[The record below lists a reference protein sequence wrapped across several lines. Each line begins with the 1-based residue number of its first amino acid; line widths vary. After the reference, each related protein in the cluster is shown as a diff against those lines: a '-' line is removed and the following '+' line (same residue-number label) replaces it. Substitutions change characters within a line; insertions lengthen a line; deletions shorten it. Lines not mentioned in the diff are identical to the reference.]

1 MKGYYLMSRGWMDHP
16 LFNTTKPFSKREA
29 WVWIIER
36 AAYAEYDTDVV
47 GTIRTVERG
56 SFYCSVRELAKYWN
70 WTKAAVQR
78 YLEKLKIN
86 ENICLKS
93 GTGKTL
99 IYVMN
104 YDTYQVPESASGT
117 EAVQKRYTS
126 GTNRKKIN
134 KTNKTNTNV
143 VPEFFR
149 EQFTSNYPRRKTGY
163 GITAVYKKIEP
174 RVRNGEVTWDDFFL
188 ACKNYKKNCERNQ
201 TSPEYVKMGTT
212 FVTSGSFLDFI
223 TVEEEKVII
232 PKFNGFN

>member
-1 MKGYYLMSRGWMDHP
+1 MDHP
-16 LFNTTKPFSKREA
+16 LFNTSKPFSKREA

-70 WTKAAVQR
+70 WSTQKIKTFI
-78 YLEKLKIN
+78 EKLKQN
-86 ENICLKS
+86 EMICIKS
-93 GTGKTL
+93 ITGKQQ

-104 YDTYQVPESASGT
+104 YDTYQIPDTRSIPQVSHDYP
-117 EAVQKRYTS
+117 TS
-126 GTNRKKIN
+126 IPNRKKIN
-134 KTNKTNTNV
+134 KINKTNTNV

-149 EQFTSNYPRRKTGY
+149 EQFTSNYPRRKSGY

-174 RVRNGEVTWDDFFL
+174 KVRNGDVTWDDFFL
-188 ACKNYKKNCERNQ
+188 ACKNYKKNCEINQ

-223 TVEEEKVII
+223 TVEEAKVTV
-232 PKFNGFN
+232 PKFNGFF